1 MSGVHIEIEREIKR
15 PQEVVSQPG
24 KAGNHWNSKS
34 VYFSLL
40 ESSHSAEAKAN
51 SAELLAEKLKE
62 TDSHATTMPA
72 NIQEL
77 DNWLTEHNEI
87 VGRQYREYLAA
98 RKAGQPRWY
107 FSSKSHALFFLK
119 AVAPTKLVDG
129 AWLFGL
135 MRHWQDPRLA
145 SLIKIYLEELGDG
158 VEAMNHVVLYRK
170 LLKLNACEDWKTL
183 DDQFFTQGAIQLALS
198 AHTDSHLP
206 EVIGFNLGYEQ
217 LPLHLLITAYELKE
231 LNIDPY
237 YFTLH
242 TTIDN
247 AQSGHARSAIDA
259 VQEAM
264 PMFSDS
270 REFLQRVIAGV
281 KLNDVGLS
289 TLDIIKHFDLQGEV
303 VRVLQSKANIGQFM
317 HSDRCVIGGKTVN
330 DWLQDNDQVAL
341 FLYEMEKTGWI
352 KRHQDPEQSPFW
364 KVIAGEK
371 AAMFGVF
378 TAYEQQVIYDWIAG
392 DALES
397 MPMLSRLGRPW
408 RMVERQ
414 SKAQDEARNSRY
426 SNVYDF
432 HSGNRIG
439 KKLPETDFNQD
450 QLSFER
456 YVHSIDNEQ
465 TLMNFLVDWMSPAK
479 HYTPLGL
486 CATRYF
492 KSHIESLF

>member
-1 MSGVHIEIEREIKR
+1 MSGVRIGIDREGAGSR
-15 PQEVVSQPG
+15 VVSQPQE
-24 KAGNHWNSKS
+24 KVSPSTAKS
-34 VYFSLL
+34 VYISLL
-40 ESSHSAEAKAN
+40 ESEYSAETRAR
-51 SAELLAEKLKE
+51 SAELLADKLKE
-62 TDSHATTMPA
+62 TDSHLTSMPA

-77 DNWLTEHNEI
+77 DVWLAEHNEA
-87 VGRQYREYLAA
+87 VGRQYGEYLAA
-98 RKAGQPRWY
+98 RKAGKPRWY
-107 FSSKSHALFFLK
+107 FSNKSHALFFLR

-129 AWLFGL
+129 AWLYGL
-135 MRHWQDPRLA
+135 MNHWHDPRLA

-158 VEAMNHVVLYRK
+158 VEAMNHVVLYKK
-170 LLKLNACEDWKTL
+170 LLKLNACEDWKSL
-183 DDQFFTQGAIQLALS
+183 DEQFFTQGAIQLALA
-198 AHTDSHLP
+198 AHTDTHLP

-259 VQEAM
+259 VSEAM

-270 REFLQRVIAGV
+270 REFMQRVIAGV

-289 TLDIIKHFDLQGEV
+289 TLDIINSFDLQGEV
-303 VRVLQSKANIGQFM
+303 VRILQNKAHIGQFM

-330 DWLQDNDQVAL
+330 EWLRDNDQVAV
-341 FLYEMEKTGWI
+341 FLYEMEKTGWV

-364 KVIAGEK
+364 KVIAGDK

-378 TAYEQQVIYDWIAG
+378 TGYEQQVIYDWIAG
-392 DALES
+392 DALEN
-397 MPMLSRLGRPW
+397 MPMLKRLGRPW

-414 SKAQDEARNSRY
+414 SHEQEQAKSRRY
-426 SNVYDF
+426 GNVYDF
-432 HSGNRIG
+432 HSGHRIG
-439 KKLPETDFNQD
+439 HKLPENDFNQD

-456 YVHSIDNEQ
+456 YVQSMDNEQ
-465 TLMNFLVDWMSPAK
+465 TLMDFLVDWMSPAK
-479 HYTPLGL
+479 HHTPLGL

-492 KSHIESLF
+492 KSHMDSLF